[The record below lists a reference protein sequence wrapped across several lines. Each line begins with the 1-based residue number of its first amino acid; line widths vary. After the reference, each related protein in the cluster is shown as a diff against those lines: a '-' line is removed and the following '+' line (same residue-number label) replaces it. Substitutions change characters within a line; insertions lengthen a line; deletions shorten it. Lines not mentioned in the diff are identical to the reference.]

1 VQNPLSD
8 RLGIEQLSVFGLPP
22 VQFVNLA
29 ADLGCRYISTNFVPP
44 RFNPHNYPKWSLRE
58 DPALRR
64 EMIAALRDRGVSIS
78 LAEGF
83 GVMPGGDARN
93 LAADLDVIVEL
104 GAKRIAAVSIEP
116 DQQRSFDQFAIIAEM
131 TAALGVETVV
141 EFAPGSP
148 IPDLATTVAAI
159 RHVGRENFHLL
170 IDVMHFSRSG
180 SSAADLAALEPGM
193 IGYVQLCDVPLIST
207 QPDYFREARYERMI
221 PGTGELPLIDILS
234 AAPRDVIVGIEVP
247 QRSLAE
253 AGMGPHERLAPCV
266 KAARDL
272 LSQLESR

>member
-1 VQNPLSD
+1 MQHSPSD

-29 ADLGCRYISTNFVPP
+29 ADLGCRYISTNFAPP
-44 RFNPHNYPKWSLRE
+44 RFNPHNYPKWSLRD

-64 EMIAALRDRGVSIS
+64 EMIAAMRDRDVSIS

-83 GVMPGGDARN
+83 GVLPGVDARS

-104 GAKRIAAVSIEP
+104 GARRIATVSIEP

-131 TAALGVETVV
+131 TAAIGVETVV
-141 EFAPGSP
+141 EFAPTSP
-148 IPDLATTVAAI
+148 IPDLPTTIAAV
-159 RHVGRENFHLL
+159 RHVGRQNFRLM
-170 IDVMHFSRSG
+170 IDVMHFVRSG
-180 SSAADLAALEPGM
+180 SGAADLAALEPGM

-207 QPDYFREARYERMI
+207 QPDYIREARYERLI
-221 PGTGELPLIDILS
+221 PGKGELPLIDIL
-234 AAPRDVIVGIEVP
+234 AAVPRDVIIGLEVP

-253 AGMGPHERLAPCV
+253 AGVGPQERLAPCV

-272 LSQLESR
+272 LSHVESR